1 MMKSLPVSVD
11 PELMSGTPCF
21 TGTRVP
27 LHTLIDYLET
37 GATIETF
44 LEDFPSVQRVQIEQF
59 LRLSERWMIQLAAE
73 QGVHENLV
81 G

>member
-1 MMKSLPVSVD
+1 MKILPVSVD

-27 LHTLIDYLET
+27 LHTFIDYIET
-37 GATIETF
+37 GATVEAF
-44 LEDFPSVQRVQIEQF
+44 LEDFPSVTREQIEAF
-59 LRLSERWMIQLAAE
+59 LRLSERWMIQAAAE
-73 QGVHENLV
+73 QSVHENLA